1 MPEGFDLSSLAA
13 LFIVLGFVGL
23 GFIVL
28 RYMALQSKSAYILLW
43 ILGIHTITT
52 VIFI

>member
-1 MPEGFDLSSLAA
+1 MAEGFDLSSLAA

-28 RYMALQSKSAYILLW
+28 RYMALQSKSACAKSGILD
-43 ILGIHTITT
+43 IHTITT
-52 VIFI
+52 VAFI